1 MTQYSYST
9 FTGDG
14 STAAYTLSFDYM
26 KRAHVSVHVDGT
38 VKVDGT
44 DYDWTAD
51 KQITFKG
58 GKIPASGEK
67 ILISRDTP
75 ESDQIVL
82 WQNGS
87 YVVAEDLNESDL
99 QWLYNIQELYDGIS
113 KVDGGTSGPAVKKIT
128 GTAPVEV
135 DSTNAQEPNISVDE
149 TVSTDNPNALTSDT
163 RLMSEKA
170 IDGAFSQAVGA
181 SGVYPP
187 AGVTGKV
194 GKLRIDDTGAEPKQF
209 YWNGTAW
216 VQIPTKGDKGD
227 QGIPGPPPG
236 LQDPAATANNVPL
249 KANNVLGDATA
260 AVTADGDGDLRFD
273 FGIPVGQKGDKG
285 DQGIEGIEG
294 PVGPPPGLQSPAATA
309 TNVPLQPGNV
319 LGQAYASVSADGSG
333 DLKFNFG
340 IPVGQKGDKGDVG
353 DGVNYLGEIDATTA
367 PAPSNPVNGDFY
379 VNTTE
384 GTSSWPG
391 LGAVH
396 VNSRLIY
403 NSNTGQWDQYD
414 PLDNVWREVGGEVY
428 PVNAAADVKIG
439 GVLPGAPSITLN
451 ASGSGIFNS
460 TLTTK
465 AQVIAV
471 SDDAYMLTS
480 SRSGN
485 NLPSYFA
492 AEGNDING
500 NATSVRLG
508 VKGGV
513 AGGYLFLNAIPGNS
527 DQAIL
532 TRTGDFLIGG
542 TLPSA
547 PNISLNASGNAEFA
561 SYILSGPNTGVASS
575 DATGVTVHGKTGAG
589 QVLIYKSSSDTT
601 AQTRPFFG
609 CYTPGASP
617 KTLVEFA
624 SDGSAEFA
632 GVVQV
637 DGSFDNEYALR
648 LKNRSS
654 TKPSGIL
661 IDLPNTS
668 ADVNPAIRVKVNGGV
683 DTTLINTDG
692 SATFNSTGQFGGS
705 WSNDDSPQVRA
716 FIGSNVGSVR
726 VKGSA
731 LGGASSN
738 AFGVYA
744 GGSDSASQTYGVYY
758 DGHVEIGGTIP
769 SAPNISLNAD
779 GSGEF
784 SSFVMATVDQDYG
797 IVSARKDGTTGSKT
811 AIYLAPANNVVAAGI
826 SSTAEN
832 DFLSTSNRVASLGF
846 ISRNGEPEPT
856 EKARLTPTGNF
867 EVGGL
872 LGTAPNI
879 SLNASGNAYF
889 GGGIVAT
896 NNTTGLNWYQDLGML
911 RIQQESSKT
920 DSCFSVYK
928 GGTNKQ
934 TIGFKSDGSAYF
946 DDTLTCGSTTT
957 SGTGVSA
964 RCNAN
969 NSAANS
975 AVSATNY
982 NSAGLVWRG
991 RDGND
996 INTTTSK
1003 IFANGS
1009 ATFAGNVQSGGSPF
1023 GATADG
1029 IAFNAAGLVEASRSN
1044 GANIIFRGYV
1054 TGDSNPNVEILANG
1068 SANFADAVK
1077 IGETGTGNTGAIIDN
1092 VGAYT
1097 SRVAGGTSKAFTVKT
1112 SANNDEQIVFYGNGS
1127 ATFANG
1133 NFQINDNGRT
1143 VIGASDEIIF
1153 SQNGS
1158 ATFAGTIYSGGN
1170 PFNGTATGSAITETG
1185 NLLASAASNSAVITT
1200 FTTGSNSPTFRVDGS
1215 GNAHF
1220 VGDVSSD
1227 GTIGF
1232 NLEPE
1237 NPDNWT
1243 VTEEE
1248 YEVEVPKL
1256 RPDGPVTAD
1265 LVNGAPEQEMQT
1277 ITRTRE
1283 VKTYT
1288 GPTMDVKDTL
1298 LKITEALTQL
1308 KAAAASAE
1316 TCEELRTAIDT
1327 ALADV

>member
-14 STAAYTLSFDYM
+14 STAAFALSFDYM
-26 KRAHVSVHVDGT
+26 KRAHVSVHVDGA

-128 GTAPVEV
+128 GTAPVQV
-135 DSTNAQEPNISVDE
+135 DSTNAQEPEISVDE

-692 SATFNSTGQFGGS
+692 SAIFAGTLEALTTGDYTSKSAFKINSNGLIHCYRPTTSGALQQWFSGSPGGS
-705 WSNDDSPQVRA
+705 QESAISFYGGGSADFQGDIGIGGTLPAAPNISLKAGGSGTFKGNVIIKGVESNGLFIRNGADTAWNVELTGDGRARFARDVGIGTDSPTSILDIRDW
-716 FIGSNVGSVR
+716 R
-726 VKGSA
+726 T
-731 LGGASSN
+731 GGASEIKLFNLDQGNTATQTSALVMTPDIRANGAKISVVKENADFSQSPNKNVAITFSPVSSN
-738 AFGVYA
+738 GAIERMRL
-744 GGSDSASQTYGVYY
+744 DSSGNLLL
-758 DGHVEIGGTIP
+758 GGTLP

-779 GSGEF
+779 G
-784 SSFVMATVDQDYG
+784 T
-797 IVSARKDGTTGSKT
+797 ARFTGR
-811 AIYLAPANNVVAAGI
+811 IFPHLV
-826 SSTAEN
+826 
-832 DFLSTSNRVASLGF
+832 SNRLH
-846 ISRNGEPEPT
+846 
-856 EKARLTPTGNF
+856 L
-867 EVGGL
+867 
-872 LGTAPNI
+872 
-879 SLNASGNAYF
+879 
-889 GGGIVAT
+889 
-896 NNTTGLNWYQDLGML
+896 
-911 RIQQESSKT
+911 
-920 DSCFSVYK
+920 
-928 GGTNKQ
+928 
-934 TIGFKSDGSAYF
+934 
-946 DDTLTCGSTTT
+946 
-957 SGTGVSA
+957 
-964 RCNAN
+964 
-969 NSAANS
+969 
-975 AVSATNY
+975 
-982 NSAGLVWRG
+982 
-991 RDGND
+991 
-996 INTTTSK
+996 TTSK
-1003 IFANGS
+1003 ARPGKF
-1009 ATFAGNVQSGGSPF
+1009 
-1023 GATADG
+1023 
-1029 IAFNAAGLVEASRSN
+1029 
-1044 GANIIFRGYV
+1044 
-1054 TGDSNPNVEILANG
+1054 
-1068 SANFADAVK
+1068 
-1077 IGETGTGNTGAIIDN
+1077 
-1092 VGAYT
+1092 
-1097 SRVAGGTSKAFTVKT
+1097 
-1112 SANNDEQIVFYGNGS
+1112 
-1127 ATFANG
+1127 
-1133 NFQINDNGRT
+1133 
-1143 VIGASDEIIF
+1143 
-1153 SQNGS
+1153 
-1158 ATFAGTIYSGGN
+1158 
-1170 PFNGTATGSAITETG
+1170 
-1185 NLLASAASNSAVITT
+1185 
-1200 FTTGSNSPTFRVDGS
+1200 
-1215 GNAHF
+1215 
-1220 VGDVSSD
+1220 
-1227 GTIGF
+1227 
-1232 NLEPE
+1232 LEFMK
-1237 NPDNWT
+1237 
-1243 VTEEE
+1243 V
-1248 YEVEVPKL
+1248 
-1256 RPDGPVTAD
+1256 
-1265 LVNGAPEQEMQT
+1265 
-1277 ITRTRE
+1277 
-1283 VKTYT
+1283 
-1288 GPTMDVKDTL
+1288 
-1298 LKITEALTQL
+1298 
-1308 KAAAASAE
+1308 
-1316 TCEELRTAIDT
+1316 
-1327 ALADV
+1327 